1 MAEKLVN
8 DSNLSTFASELKK
21 RFPLITSLATVNGL
35 SLVNG
40 GDNITIN
47 GRRDVLFFNGTKA
60 PGLSVKQQGITNPTA
75 IVWDES
81 THCFVAFQS
90 SSASYYDT
98 WASTD
103 ALCGSAVEWGTP
115 AVGGTTP
122 FTDRLYV
129 DYSTRKIYRW
139 NGSAL
144 VEIIDT
150 TLFTIVTTLPTAS
163 LSTMGKVYLVAAAD
177 TGTNNAYTEYIT
189 VATESGI
196 SKSYKWEKLGEYT
209 PGVDLS
215 TYPTRTEMRDEL
227 TKLNAAIGLCLTTT
241 DAQATYMRV
250 ADYGYTTMTA
260 AEVVASVTAV
270 FGS

>member
-47 GRRDVLFFNGTKA
+47 GRRDVLFFNGQTASETSSVTMASTTAPVDIAWHPGNKA
-60 PGLSVKQQGITNPTA
+60 
-75 IVWDES
+75 
-81 THCFVAFQS
+81 FVARVGTG
-90 SSASYYDT
+90 YYNNWGSDT
-98 WASTD
+98 FAYGNGED
-103 ALCGSAVEWGTP
+103 WGAATTK
-115 AVGGTTP
+115 GRTP

-139 NGSAL
+139 DGSAL

-177 TGTNNAYTEYIT
+177 TGTSNAYTEYIT
-189 VATESGI
+189 VASG
-196 SKSYKWEKLGEYT
+196 SGTLKSYKWEKLGEYT

-215 TYPTRTEMRDEL
+215 TYPTRTEMRNEL
-227 TKLNAAIGLCLTTT
+227 TKLNAAIALCLTTT
-241 DAQATYMRV
+241 DAQATYMSV